1 MTRGKFTDGSVAFI
15 GRSSLDVVAGRI
27 MLRGVPR

>member
-15 GRSSLDVVAGRI
+15 GRPSPGIVAGRI
-27 MLRGVPR
+27 MLRGVSK